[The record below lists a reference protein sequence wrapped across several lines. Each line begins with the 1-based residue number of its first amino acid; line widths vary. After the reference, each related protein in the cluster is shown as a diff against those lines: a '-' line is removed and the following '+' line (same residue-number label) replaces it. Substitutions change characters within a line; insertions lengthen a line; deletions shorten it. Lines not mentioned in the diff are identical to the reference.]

1 MTKIL
6 LVEDDESLGL
16 LLQQYLIAKGYPT
29 DLEMDGNAGNKAFM
43 RNQYDLCILDVM
55 MPVMDGFTLAKEMRS
70 LNSDIPIIFLTAKSQ
85 KEDIMEGFRLGA
97 DDYLTKPFNMEEL
110 LARIEAILRRMKK
123 DVDPS
128 QIIFNIGRF
137 VFDADKQYL
146 TLDGVQ
152 TKLTT
157 KESDL
162 LKLLC
167 LHSNRMLDRSFALKS
182 IWRDDSYYNARSMDV
197 YITKLR
203 KHLKGDPGI
212 EIINVH
218 GKGFKLLSKAGDDE
232 SGSGFE
238 A

>member
-16 LLQQYLIAKGYPT
+16 LLKQYLNAKGYPT
-29 DLEMDGNAGNKAFM
+29 ELETDGSSGYKAFM
-43 RNQYDLCILDVM
+43 RNQFDLCIFDVM
-55 MPVMDGFTLAKEMRS
+55 MPVMDGFTLAKEVRS
-70 LNSDIPIIFLTAKSQ
+70 LNSDMPIIFLTAKSQ
-85 KEDIMEGFRLGA
+85 KEDVMEGFRLGA

-123 DVDPS
+123 DVDTN
-128 QIIFNIGRF
+128 QKVFKIGKYL
-137 VFDADKQYL
+137 FDAEKQHIVL
-146 TLDGVQ
+146 GENQ

-157 KESDL
+157 KEADL

-203 KHLKGDPGI
+203 KLLKDDPTI

-218 GKGFKLLSKAGDDE
+218 GKGFKLLVKTDE
-232 SGSGFE
+232 VVLPE
-238 A
+238 TEV

>member
-6 LVEDDESLGL
+6 LVEDDESLGT

-29 DLEMDGNAGNKAFM
+29 DLETDGSLGYKAFM
-43 RNQYDLCILDVM
+43 RQQYDLCILDVM
-55 MPVMDGFTLAKEMRS
+55 MPVMDGFTLANEIRT
-70 LNSDIPIIFLTAKSQ
+70 LNSDIPVIFLTAKSQ
-85 KEDIMEGFRLGA
+85 KEDVMEGFRLGA

-110 LARIEAILRRMKK
+110 LARIEAILRRMRKE
-123 DVDPS
+123 VDI
-128 QIIFNIGRF
+128 QQTVFQIGRF
-137 VFDADKQYL
+137 QFDSEKQVL
-146 TLDGVQ
+146 SIGERQ

-182 IWRDDSYYNARSMDV
+182 IWQDDSYYNARSMDV

-203 KHLKGDPGI
+203 KLLKDDPGI

-218 GKGFKLLSKAGDDE
+218 GKGFKLLAGTSSSDD
-232 SGSGFE
+232 SG